1 MAEVDAPGWCPCMKP
16 QKANLA
22 PVAHRDPYKVAIYE
36 LEADTKSAS
45 LVLLDV

>member
-1 MAEVDAPGWCPCMKP
+1 MKP

-22 PVAHRDPYKVAIYE
+22 PVEHKDPYKVAVYE